1 MRNLYFFIKEGGGVG
16 DGGVLDAEDSEEVDV
31 DSDCWENLRRV
42 KHRVDNRRKNIFL
55 KNAMNL

>member
-1 MRNLYFFIKEGGGVG
+1 MRNLYFFIKEGGGV
-16 DGGVLDAEDSEEVDV
+16 LDAEDSEDVDV

-42 KHRVDNRRKNIFL
+42 KHRVDNRRNNIFL